1 MTNGAHLPDLN
12 RGPGWRTWAG
22 IAEESFSVVVLL
34 LMMGLPLLE
43 ALFRGV
49 FENSIPG
56 SVSLV
61 RHGTLWIAFSGAA
74 LASREERHLGFGTGF
89 ASASD
94 STWNTVRKVLAY
106 GTAAGVSLV
115 LAYASFQLVNIEREN
130 PAAIGN
136 YLPLW
141 IAESIIPLGLALAAW
156 RFTTRSSSRWSW
168 KLATLA
174 VVGIVISLALIPA
187 DFRPDLFWPGMIM
200 LVATVLMGA
209 PIFILMGGAAALSFY
224 AMGEADLEI
233 TSLVAIPTA
242 AYEIVTDPF
251 LPAIPLFTAAG
262 TVMALGKTSR
272 RLTDLFRAAF
282 GWLPGGVAIATML
295 VFAFFTTFSGASGVT
310 ILALGG
316 LLMPL
321 LLNEKY
327 PERFSL
333 GLVTS
338 AGSLGMLLPPCL
350 PVILLAVT
358 ARTPIDK
365 MYVAGFLP
373 ALLLIGLLG
382 AYSVWTARRSEAR
395 NTSLSWENLKAEILR
410 AKWEIFLPVLVL
422 GGIFGGLTTLVEA
435 AALTLLYTI
444 ITVCFIHRD
453 YSWKSGLW
461 NALVQSTILT
471 GGILIIIGMAKGF
484 TDYLIE
490 AEIVA
495 DAVEWVTTTIES
507 KFVFLL
513 VLNLLLLVVGCL
525 MDIVSAIIVVV
536 PMILPMA
543 EAYGIAPTHIG
554 IIFLVNLEIGFL
566 TPPVGMNLFMSA
578 YTFGKPLTQVYR
590 AALPFI
596 LLWAIAVLL
605 VSYVPWFTQVFM

>member
-1 MTNGAHLPDLN
+1 MSNGAHLPDLQ
-12 RGPGWRTWAG
+12 RGQGWRRRIA
-22 IAEESFSVVVLL
+22 IAEEGFSVVVLL

-43 ALFRGV
+43 AVFRSL

-56 SVSLV
+56 SVLLV

-74 LASREERHLGFGTGF
+74 LASREDRHLGFGAGF
-89 ASASD
+89 SNAPE
-94 STWNTVRKVLAY
+94 STWNSLRKVLAY
-106 GTAAGVSLV
+106 GTAAGVAFV
-115 LAYASFQLVNIEREN
+115 LAYAAFRLVSIERDN
-130 PAAIGN
+130 PASIGN

-141 IAESIIPLGLALAAW
+141 LAEAVMPLGLALAAW
-156 RFTTRSSSRWSW
+156 RFVTRASSRWSW
-168 KLATLA
+168 RLAAFIVLLA
-174 VVGIVISLALIPA
+174 ILLFSQLPA
-187 DFRPDLFWPGMIM
+187 ELRPDLFWPGMVL
-200 LVATVLMGA
+200 LVSMVLLGA

-224 AMGEADLEI
+224 CIGEADLEI

-262 TVMALGKTSR
+262 TVMALGNTSR

-282 GWLPGGVAIATML
+282 GWLPGGVAVATML

-365 MYVAGFLP
+365 MYIAGFLP
-373 ALLLIGLLG
+373 ALLLIALLG
-382 AYSVWTARRSEAR
+382 AYGVWTARRSGAR
-395 NTSLSWENLKAEILR
+395 NTAFSKDVFFKEIRR
-410 AKWEIFLPVLVL
+410 AKWEILLPVMVL

-444 ITVCFIHRD
+444 VTVCFIHRD
-453 YSWKSGLW
+453 YSWKDGLW
-461 NALVQSTILT
+461 NALVQSAILT

-490 AEIVA
+490 AEVVA
-495 DAVEWVTTTIES
+495 SAVEWVTETIQS
-507 KFVFLL
+507 KIVFLL
-513 VLNLLLLVVGCL
+513 VLNLLLLIVGCL

-543 EAYGIAPTHIG
+543 QAYGIPPTHIG

-605 VSYVPWFTQVFM
+605 VSYVPWFTQVFL